1 MFISLSVFISMSV
14 ITTVTPFTVIEI
26 VCALANLLF
35 IELFDLDDELKGA
48 LFVELL
54 LDRVRFLAATMF
66 ALAEEVDDDDLN
78 KC

>member
-1 MFISLSVFISMSV
+1 
-14 ITTVTPFTVIEI
+14 
-26 VCALANLLF
+26 LF